1 MDGVLERVTFANPE
15 TGYTIARIAPER
27 GSGAGP
33 ELVTAVGPLL
43 GAQVGEFLRLR
54 GRWSS
59 HPRYGRQFEVHSYST
74 VLPATAAGIQKYLGS
89 GLIKGIGPVMAERMV
104 AHFGVD
110 IMHVIDD
117 EPGRLIEVDGLG
129 PKRTAMIA
137 AAWAEQKAIKE
148 VMIFLQGVG
157 VSTSLAVRIYKKYGD
172 ASVSVVR
179 SEPYRLAADVWGIGF
194 KTADTIAAA
203 VGIAPDS
210 PERIKAGLAY
220 TLSEAADDG
229 HCYLPA
235 PNLIA
240 DAAKILDVPAELIVP
255 CLDELAAAEG
265 VVREAVPASALSAQA
280 ETAPQVPA
288 VYLPPF
294 YQAERSLAQALLRLL
309 AARADR
315 LSAFAAVDWDK
326 ALGWLRG
333 RTGAELAPEQADAV
347 RLALTSKV
355 AVLTGGPGCGK
366 SFTVRSVVELA
377 RAKGAKIVLAAPT
390 GRAAKRLAELT
401 GHEAATIHR
410 LLQLRPGGEPSFDA
424 TSPLDA
430 DLVVVDE
437 TSMVDVILA
446 NKLVKAVPPGAHLLL
461 VGDVDQLPSVG
472 AGEVLADLLAA
483 GSLPVV
489 RLIKIFRQAQQSG
502 IVVNAH
508 RINAGQ
514 MPALSGFGDFFW
526 FGCEDTEQ
534 TAELVVDIVARRIP
548 ARFSLDPR
556 RDVQVLCPMHRGP
569 AGAGNLNLLLQ
580 EALTPFAEGR
590 PERRY
595 GGRVFRIGDKV
606 TQLRNNYDK
615 GAAGIFNGTVGVVT
629 GMSLEEHT
637 LTVQTDEDESV
648 DYGFD
653 ELDELA
659 HAYAVTIHR
668 SQGSEY
674 PAVVIPL
681 TTSSWMMLQRNLLYT
696 GVTRAKKLVVLAG
709 SAAPWPPR
717 YAPGAPAAATPPWLT
732 ACTLRV
738 YLPDVVG
745 CELSHDD
752 RMHDP
757 LLVFPARTA
766 GRTGARD
773 GQSGSRWRTV
783 ADRLDDLP
791 QAEGTSRCSVAYLG
805 GEAVVRASAPMM
817 GLGLLGGRPRGLFSV
832 VIAPWAKIWPPQ
844 TPCGSWRSTAPARQ
858 IRRIGQ
864 GWQYALAS
872 SRSAG
877 RSENHSCGFSR
888 RHGSGSSSAVACVV
902 SRTRELAMACY
913 RPGTGA
919 AGLWLPDR
927 CRPAPERLRRVIRW
941 ACTMSGSRG
950 SAASGSCRP
959 LADPR
964 WRLARWI
971 CFM

>member
-1 MDGVLERVTFANPE
+1 MPATVASQGGSAVLDGVLERVTFANAE

-27 GSGAGP
+27 GSGVGA
-33 ELVTAVGPLL
+33 ELITAVGPLL

-59 HPRYGRQFEVHSYST
+59 HPKYGRQFEVASYAT

-110 IMHVIDD
+110 IMHVI
-117 EPGRLIEVDGLG
+117 EETPGRLVEVDGLG

-172 ASVSVVR
+172 ASISVVR
-179 SEPYRLAADVWGIGF
+179 HEPYRLAADVWGIGF
-194 KTADTIAAA
+194 KTADTIAKSA
-203 VGIAPDS
+203 GIASDS

-235 PNLIA
+235 PNLVA
-240 DAAKILDVPAELIVP
+240 DAAKILDVPPELIIP

-265 VVREAVPASALSAQA
+265 VVRETVPAQAQA
-280 ETAPQVPA
+280 APQVPA

-294 YQAERSLAQALLRLL
+294 YQAERSVAHALLRLL

-315 LSAFAAVDWDK
+315 LTAFTAVDWDK
-326 ALGWLRG
+326 ALSWLQS
-333 RTGAELAPEQADAV
+333 RTGAQLAPEQADAV

-377 RAKGAKIVLAAPT
+377 RAKGARVVLAAPT

-410 LLQLRPGGEPSFDA
+410 LLALRPGGEPSFDA
-424 TSPLDA
+424 DKPLEA

-446 NKLVKAVPPGAHLLL
+446 NKLIKAVAPGTHLLL

-472 AGEVLADLLAA
+472 AGEVLRDLLAA

-489 RLIKIFRQAQQSG
+489 RLTKIFRQAQQSG

-514 MPALSGFGDFFW
+514 LPALTGFGDFFW
-526 FGCEDTEQ
+526 FGCEDTDQ

-548 ARFSLDPR
+548 ARFGLDPR

-580 EALTPFAEGR
+580 EALTPYAEGQ

-595 GGRVFRIGDKV
+595 GGRVFRVGDKV

-629 GMSLEEHT
+629 GMTLEEHT
-637 LTVQTDEDESV
+637 LTVRTDEDESV

-653 ELDELA
+653 QLDELA

-681 TTSSWMMLQRNLLYT
+681 VTSSWMMLQRNLLYT

-709 SAAPWPPR
+709 SAAPWPPPS
-717 YAPGAPAAATPPWLT
+717 APRAPAAATPPSPTGCTVRSLYCIR
-732 ACTLRV
+732 ATLR
-738 YLPDVVG
+738 YN
-745 CELSHDD
+745 
-752 RMHDP
+752 R
-757 LLVFPARTA
+757 
-766 GRTGARD
+766 
-773 GQSGSRWRTV
+773 
-783 ADRLDDLP
+783 
-791 QAEGTSRCSVAYLG
+791 
-805 GEAVVRASAPMM
+805 
-817 GLGLLGGRPRGLFSV
+817 
-832 VIAPWAKIWPPQ
+832 
-844 TPCGSWRSTAPARQ
+844 
-858 IRRIGQ
+858 
-864 GWQYALAS
+864 
-872 SRSAG
+872 
-877 RSENHSCGFSR
+877 SR
-888 RHGSGSSSAVACVV
+888 R
-902 SRTRELAMACY
+902 
-913 RPGTGA
+913 
-919 AGLWLPDR
+919 
-927 CRPAPERLRRVIRW
+927 
-941 ACTMSGSRG
+941 
-950 SAASGSCRP
+950 
-959 LADPR
+959 
-964 WRLARWI
+964 
-971 CFM
+971 

>member
-1 MDGVLERVTFANPE
+1 M
-15 TGYTIARIAPER
+15 
-27 GSGAGP
+27 
-33 ELVTAVGPLL
+33 
-43 GAQVGEFLRLR
+43 R
-54 GRWSS
+54 GRWTS
-59 HPRYGRQFEVHSYST
+59 HPKYGKQFEVHSYTT
-74 VLPATAAGIQKYLGS
+74 VLPATTQGIQRYLGS

-110 IMHVIDD
+110 IMHVIEDA
-117 EPGRLIEVDGLG
+117 PGRLIEVDGLG
-129 PKRTAMIA
+129 PKRTAKIT

-172 ASVSVVR
+172 ESISVVQA
-179 SEPYRLAADVWGIGF
+179 EPYRLASDVWGIGF
-194 KTADTIAAA
+194 KTADTIAAS
-203 VGIAPDS
+203 VGIARDS

-240 DAAKILDVPAELIVP
+240 DAAKILDVPAELITP

-265 VVREAVPASALSAQA
+265 VVRETVPAAAAVASAQA
-280 ETAPQVPA
+280 APQVPA

-294 YQAERSLAQALLRLL
+294 YQAERALAHALLRLL
-309 AARADR
+309 ASGRDR
-315 LSAFAAVDWDK
+315 LSGFAAVDWDK

-333 RTGAELAPEQADAV
+333 RTGAPLAPEQEEAV
-347 RLALTSKV
+347 RLALTSRV

-377 RAKGAKIVLAAPT
+377 RAKGAKVVLAAPT

-424 TSPLDA
+424 SSPLDA

-446 NKLVKAVPPGAHLLL
+446 NKLVKAIAPGAHLLL

-472 AGEVLADLLAA
+472 AGEVLRDLLAA
-483 GSLPVV
+483 GTLPVV
-489 RLIKIFRQAQQSG
+489 RLTKIFRQAQQSG
-502 IVVNAH
+502 IVINAH

-514 MPALSGFGDFFW
+514 PPGLREFGDFFM
-526 FGCEDTEQ
+526 FACDEADDT
-534 TAELVVDIVARRIP
+534 APLVVDIVARRIP
-548 ARFSLDPR
+548 ARFGLDPR

-580 EALTPFAEGR
+580 EALTPFADGQ

-595 GGRVFRIGDKV
+595 GGRVFRVGDKV
-606 TQLRNNYDK
+606 TQLRNNYEK

-629 GMSLEEHT
+629 GLSVEEHT
-637 LTVQTDEDESV
+637 LTVLTDEDEKV

-681 TTSSWMMLQRNLLYT
+681 TMGSWMMLQRNLLYT
-696 GVTRAKKLVVLAG
+696 AVTRAKKLVVLAG
-709 SAAPWPPR
+709 SRRALAV
-717 YAPGAPAAATPPWLT
+717 AI
-732 ACTLRV
+732 
-738 YLPDVVG
+738 
-745 CELSHDD
+745 
-752 RMHDP
+752 
-757 LLVFPARTA
+757 RTKGA
-766 GRTGARD
+766 GRRHTA
-773 GQSGSRWRTV
+773 
-783 ADRLDDLP
+783 LD
-791 QAEGTSRCSVAYLG
+791 Y
-805 GEAVVRASAPMM
+805 
-817 GLGLLGGRPRGLFSV
+817 
-832 VIAPWAKIWPPQ
+832 
-844 TPCGSWRSTAPARQ
+844 
-858 IRRIGQ
+858 
-864 GWQYALAS
+864 
-872 SRSAG
+872 
-877 RSENHSCGFSR
+877 
-888 RHGSGSSSAVACVV
+888 
-902 SRTRELAMACY
+902 
-913 RPGTGA
+913 
-919 AGLWLPDR
+919 
-927 CRPAPERLRRVIRW
+927 RLR
-941 ACTMSGSRG
+941 A
-950 SAASGSCRP
+950 
-959 LADPR
+959 
-964 WRLARWI
+964 
-971 CFM
+971 